1 MIRWTGLAPWE
12 FEFPFPGSL
21 TSTFLC
27 LQDYPIEFVRIKS
40 LISAIMLE
48 DAKHSE
54 FAENGI
60 VCQYRGN
67 RKMLLEAYE
76 GLAP

>member
-1 MIRWTGLAPWE
+1 M
-12 FEFPFPGSL
+12 
-21 TSTFLC
+21 C

-76 GLAP
+76 GSHPALSSSSLLLLAQI